1 MRASFLL
8 VATLPIIFS
17 GLSAQ
22 AETIKSANSGAIA
35 QSAVLEAIAPVESQ
49 RLSFPKT
56 ASQPH
61 SATTLAQ
68 LVSPIAVNSAAK
80 TIPGKA
86 LTSASG
92 LLARPSKTV
101 APTVAQVDTTTP
113 GTTTPGTITPGQT
126 IPGTT
131 TPDTTTPNQITP
143 GTTTPDTTTPNQ
155 TIPGTT
161 TPDTTTPNQI
171 TPDTTTPGT
180 TTPGTTT
187 PGTTTPGTNG
197 VFPGGASRSGPSYF
211 GIGGNIGLGT
221 GGTAL
226 GEGSFAVFSKLG
238 LARSFSVRPSILIS
252 DNPTLLIPVTYD
264 FLPIGVPGGGGFSL
278 APYLGVG
285 AAISFNDDTS
295 ADFLIT
301 GGVDVPLS
309 PRFTATAA
317 INVTA
322 FDETAVGLLIGVGYN
337 FSGF

>member
-1 MRASFLL
+1 MRTSLL
-8 VATLPIIFS
+8 LGLATLPILFS

-22 AETIKSANSGAIA
+22 AETVKSANSGAIA
-35 QSAVLEAIAPVESQ
+35 SVESQ
-49 RLSFPKT
+49 RLSFPIPKT
-56 ASQPH
+56 APQSH
-61 SATTLAQ
+61 SATNLAQ
-68 LVSPIAVNSAAK
+68 LVSPMPVNSAAK
-80 TIPGKA
+80 PIPGKA
-86 LTSASG
+86 LTSASA

-101 APTVAQVDTTTP
+101 APIAQVD
-113 GTTTPGTITPGQT
+113 TTTPGTITPGQT

-131 TPDTTTPNQITP
+131 TPDTTTPNQTIPGATTPNQITP
-143 GTTTPDTTTPNQ
+143 GTITPGQ

-180 TTPGTTT
+180 TTPDTTT

-197 VFPGGASRSGPSYF
+197 VFPEGATRSGPSYF

-221 GGTAL
+221 GDTAL

-264 FLPIGVPGGGGFSL
+264 LLPIGVPGGGGFSF

-285 AAISFNDDTS
+285 AAVSFNDDTS

-317 INVTA
+317 VNVTA
-322 FDETAVGLLIGVGYN
+322 FDEAAVGLVIGVGYN

>member
-155 TIPGTT
+155 
-161 TPDTTTPNQI
+161 I

-180 TTPGTTT
+180 TI

>member
-1 MRASFLL
+1 MRKAHL
-8 VATLPIIFS
+8 
-17 GLSAQ
+17 
-22 AETIKSANSGAIA
+22 E
-35 QSAVLEAIAPVESQ
+35 EAIAPVESQ

-131 TPDTTTPNQITP
+131 TPDTTTPNQIA
-143 GTTTPDTTTPNQ
+143 
-155 TIPGTT
+155 
-161 TPDTTTPNQI
+161 
-171 TPDTTTPGT
+171 PDTTTPGT

-197 VFPGGASRSGPSYF
+197 VFPGGATRSGPSYF

-317 INVTA
+317 VNVTA

>member
-1 MRASFLL
+1 
-8 VATLPIIFS
+8 
-17 GLSAQ
+17 
-22 AETIKSANSGAIA
+22 
-35 QSAVLEAIAPVESQ
+35 
-49 RLSFPKT
+49 
-56 ASQPH
+56 
-61 SATTLAQ
+61 LAQ

-86 LTSASG
+86 LTSACG

-180 TTPGTTT
+180 TTPGT
-187 PGTTTPGTNG
+187 NG
-197 VFPGGASRSGPSYF
+197 VFPGGATRSGPSYF

-238 LARSFSVRPSILIS
+238 LARSFPVRPSILIS

-285 AAISFNDDTS
+285 TAISFNDDTS

-317 INVTA
+317 VNVTA

-337 FSGF
+337 FSGL

>member
-1 MRASFLL
+1 MRKAHL
-8 VATLPIIFS
+8 
-17 GLSAQ
+17 
-22 AETIKSANSGAIA
+22 E
-35 QSAVLEAIAPVESQ
+35 EAIAPVESQ

-131 TPDTTTPNQITP
+131 TPDTTTPNQ
-143 GTTTPDTTTPNQ
+143 

-161 TPDTTTPNQI
+161 TPD
-171 TPDTTTPGT
+171 T

-197 VFPGGASRSGPSYF
+197 VFLR
-211 GIGGNIGLGT
+211 
-221 GGTAL
+221 
-226 GEGSFAVFSKLG
+226 
-238 LARSFSVRPSILIS
+238 
-252 DNPTLLIPVTYD
+252 
-264 FLPIGVPGGGGFSL
+264 L
-278 APYLGVG
+278 APEECIL
-285 AAISFNDDTS
+285 N
-295 ADFLIT
+295 FLNQIKWGHVRQAPRST
-301 GGVDVPLS
+301 QHASDVPLLD
-309 PRFTATAA
+309 A
-317 INVTA
+317 
-322 FDETAVGLLIGVGYN
+322 
-337 FSGF
+337 